1 MPMLVSRAATVRRAV
16 VATTAI
22 AVVSGLTMVGGATA
36 RASRGLDAAPPATMS
51 TLTPSAVHH
60 EVQAPIPKLH
70 WKKCSSFAGRM
81 QCAHAKVP
89 RDYDHPFGTKTT
101 LTLSR
106 VRATNP
112 SKRIGTLFVNPG
124 GPGAPASEFPGLLA
138 QVLGRHVAQRFDL
151 VGIDPRG
158 SGAAHR

>member
-1 MPMLVSRAATVRRAV
+1 MLVSRAATVRRAV

-22 AVVSGLTMVGGATA
+22 AVMAGLTLVGGATA
-36 RASRGLDAAPPATMS
+36 RASRAFDVAPPAAMS
-51 TLTPSAVHH
+51 TMTGSAVRH
-60 EVQAPIPKLH
+60 EVQAPIPRLH
-70 WKKCSSFAGRM
+70 WKKCSSFSGRM

-89 RDYDHPFGTKTT
+89 RDYDHPFGAKTT

-124 GPGAPASEFPGLLA
+124 GPGVPASEFPGLFA
-138 QVLGRHVAQRFDL
+138 QVLGRHVAQRL
-151 VGIDPRG
+151 TWLGSTHEG